1 MARIAVNILGH
12 QIAWWACVLSARA
25 DATSI
30 GLGVTAGVLTVHL
43 IVSPARRFEAWF
55 IPLAATVGYTAD
67 TIATLLGALQ
77 FDGNPQPALPAPL
90 WIAAL
95 WLAFATTIHTSFSWL
110 RNRLVAAA
118 ALGAISGPVAYA
130 AGAAL
135 DVVTL
140 PHLAFRVVVLVV
152 LWGATLPILVLIG
165 TQAVR
170 NVPSAA
176 NVCHKRA
183 GEAA

>member
-1 MARIAVNILGH
+1 VARIAVNILGH
-12 QIAWWACVLSARA
+12 QIAWWACVLSAGA
-25 DATSI
+25 EATSI
-30 GLGVTAGVLTVHL
+30 GLGVTAGIVTVHL
-43 IVSPARRFEAWF
+43 IISPARHFEVWF
-55 IPLAATVGYTAD
+55 IPLAAALGYAAD

-77 FDGNPQPALPAPL
+77 FDGKGQPALPTPL

-118 ALGAISGPVAYA
+118 GVGAISGPIAYA

-140 PHLAFRVVVLVV
+140 PYPAFSVVVLVV
-152 LWGATLPILVLIG
+152 LWGATFPILVLIS
-165 TQAVR
+165 TKAAR
-170 NVPSAA
+170 KVPPTDT
-176 NVCHKRA
+176 VYHECA
-183 GEAA
+183 GETA